1 MSLVGR
7 VGRKR
12 PRARVALLVIYALL
26 CVGAVTTLYPF
37 LLMASTGFKGP
48 TDQNDNSLIPTYFQ
62 KFEGTKDGKPDDT
75 TLYGKY
81 IADKYA
87 GDAAMIA
94 STRTGPDA
102 PDELVTEYEAFLNQL
117 PVDYWSAGFKI
128 GSSQIT
134 SRLVNRYREWLKKR
148 YPTVDEVNRAY
159 IEEDVGFQT
168 VIPPAELLEKTNWK
182 IPTSRKYQ
190 EWREFKATLPAEF
203 RVPVRATRL
212 FQEFLRAKYQNQI
225 GQVPKEIAGT
235 AGKFEEIHPPAK
247 IPGALMKEFLDKGMP
262 ARYRDGA
269 AEKLWAEYQLGHGD
283 APPPRKPVP
292 MQIVP
297 DQRPVPI
304 PNPSSPGKIVPL
316 RNGKPVPTVPPTV
329 VEPNDG
335 MKSFT
340 WSPGNDG
347 QVTTKPMPIE
357 AFERRIAKQ
366 NESKIRSEFMGRNFA
381 YVLTYIALNGR
392 ALWNTAIFCLLAILT
407 QLTVNPLAAYALSR
421 YPIRASGQILV
432 FLLATMAFPAEVAMI
447 PGFLLLKNLHLLNTF
462 AALVLPT
469 AASGYMIFLLKGFF
483 DSLPQELFE
492 AGQIDGAKE
501 STMMMRIALPLS
513 RPVLGYLALLAFMGA
528 YGAFLYAFLVVQD
541 QRMWTLMVWI
551 YQLQNTAPKAVVM
564 AALTIAAIPT
574 LLVFLIAQRTIMRGI
589 VLPSER

>member
-12 PRARVALLVIYALL
+12 PRARLALLLIYAIL
-26 CVGAVTTLYPF
+26 CLGAVTTLYPF

-81 IADKYA
+81 LADKYA
-87 GDAAMIA
+87 GDAAMIT
-94 STRTGPDA
+94 STRTGPTA
-102 PDELVTEYEAFLNQL
+102 PDDLIQKYEAFLNQL
-117 PVDYWSAGFKI
+117 PVDDWSAGFKV

-134 SRLVNRYREWLKKR
+134 SRLVNRYRDWLQKR
-148 YPTVDEVNRAY
+148 YPNVDEVNKAY

-168 VIPPAELLEKTNWK
+168 VIPPAELLEKPNWK

-203 RVPVRATRL
+203 RIPVRAARL
-212 FQEFLRAKYQNQI
+212 FQEFLRAKFQNQI
-225 GQVPKEIAGT
+225 SQVPPEIVGDAK
-235 AGKFEEIHPPAK
+235 KFEEIKPPAK
-247 IPGALMKEFLDKGMP
+247 LAPDLLKEFMQKGVP
-262 ARYRDGA
+262 DRYRNGA
-269 AEKLWAEYQLGHGD
+269 AETKWAEFVGVDANPPKPMTGD
-283 APPPRKPVP
+283 VTDPGGAL
-292 MQIVP
+292 
-297 DQRPVPI
+297 PI
-304 PNPSSPGKIVPL
+304 PDAVSSEGPNAPEIPGL
-316 RNGKPVPTVPPTV
+316 RLKKAPEINT
-329 VEPNDG
+329 DG
-335 MKSFT
+335 MKVLPWNSRV
-340 WSPGNDG
+340 S
-347 QVTTKPMPIE
+347 QVAVPPMPIE
-357 AFERRIAKQ
+357 AFERRVAKA
-366 NESKIRSEFMGRNFA
+366 NESSIRSEFAGRNFA
-381 YVLTYIALNGR
+381 YVITYIALNGR
-392 ALWNTAIFCLLAILT
+392 ALWNTAIFCVLAILT

-447 PGFLLLKNLHLLNTF
+447 PGFLLLKSLHLLNTF

-492 AGQIDGAKE
+492 AGQLDGAKE
-501 STMMMRIALPLS
+501 TTMMMRIALPLS

-564 AALTIAAIPT
+564 AALTLAAIPT
-574 LLVFLIAQRTIMRGI
+574 LLVFLVAQRTIMRGI